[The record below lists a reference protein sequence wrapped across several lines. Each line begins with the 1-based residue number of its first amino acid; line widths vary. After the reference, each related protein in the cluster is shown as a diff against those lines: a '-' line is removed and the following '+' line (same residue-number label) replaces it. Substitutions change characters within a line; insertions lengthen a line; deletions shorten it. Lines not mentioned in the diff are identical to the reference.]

1 MGEMSTGQI
10 AIVILTTGLVIVFA
24 VLVLLILII
33 KLYSTAVHTAQKK
46 RRGTDDIETTV
57 ASVSQR
63 HSLPSPE
70 PVSAAPAAANDISP
84 EIVTAICAAVYAL
97 YGEETPI
104 LSVRRAA
111 TRTGS
116 RSAWRQ
122 AGAYSNTRPF

>member
-63 HSLPSPE
+63 HSLPSP
-70 PVSAAPAAANDISP
+70 AAENDISP
-84 EIVTAICAAVYAL
+84 EIVAAICAAVYAL